1 MFLPSQSVTCVAN
14 AATFRAGAVAPGEIV
29 SLFGPGIGP
38 AQPAGMELADGLV
51 ATSLAGVRV
60 QFAGISAPL
69 LYVSE
74 NQINAV
80 VPFGI
85 AGLSQAA
92 VQVFNQGT
100 ALPPVT
106 LPVAASAPG
115 IFTLDWSGAGQAVAI
130 NQDGSI
136 NSSANPAA
144 AGSPV
149 SVFVTGA
156 GVMQPAVQ
164 DGSLGAGASQPAL
177 PLSVTLGGLVTTYVG
192 DVPGAV
198 EGLVGVSFVLPS
210 GLTQDVA
217 FQLLISFG
225 PADPNV
231 PSQATV
237 YVSAQ

>member
-115 IFTLDWSGAGQAVAI
+115 IFTLDWSGAGQA
-130 NQDGSI
+130 
-136 NSSANPAA
+136 NPAA